1 MWSSL
6 QFSAD
11 LLTSIEKILNEKL
24 HLCSDID
31 MLQTCY
37 ILIYGLKDLQNTYL
51 FFERQECILK
61 FYSETNFYFETLVSK
76 KLFNT
81 ASLYGFFVDFCSFQM
96 YCETSQSKTLHILRH
111 IFQSDKRYIWK
122 KFIISLANQFASQ
135 LHTFSF
141 AIYVLIWLSF
151 YFRNIYKTFMSRY
164 FWGLKELHF
173 SRKVVFLQEWTK
185 QAQN

>member
-1 MWSSL
+1 
-6 QFSAD
+6 
-11 LLTSIEKILNEKL
+11 
-24 HLCSDID
+24 
-31 MLQTCY
+31 
-37 ILIYGLKDLQNTYL
+37 
-51 FFERQECILK
+51 
-61 FYSETNFYFETLVSK
+61 
-76 KLFNT
+76 
-81 ASLYGFFVDFCSFQM
+81 M

-173 SRKVVFLQEWTK
+173 SRKVVFPK
-185 QAQN
+185 SGQNRPKISQKLRFFECFVKFCDLVLSEKFLLLVFYLHKSRVWENSGSWLTTQNALSQ